1 MFPFPKTIKLLLLY
15 HFFFPLHDLVRADA
29 PSYQFCSNATISRNN
44 NLFQSNL
51 KNLLYSLS
59 SNSSVSNFYNT
70 TTGNDQDRVFGL
82 FLCYNFVSKDDCK
95 NCIESASQDI
105 QTLCG
110 NRNEA
115 VVWEENCQLRYANE
129 SFFGHLDVT
138 GNIWKD
144 NKQNVSGDELGR
156 FSSVVND
163 TLHNLSRLAAFNPS
177 YGMYATG
184 VVNFTDTETI
194 YALVQCTTDLSPDDC
209 NTCLEIAIA
218 NTSNCCSESR
228 GARLLSPS
236 CYLRYE
242 FYAFYKGATS
252 KNPRIFETSRRN
264 NWMIVAIASAIL
276 MVVLLGFCVC
286 YCLAIRNQTKT
297 REKQVSSREDQ
308 LYDIGDPNNIDVQ
321 HQNFQARD
329 NLNSQNFPF
338 FDLSTL
344 SAATDNFSD
353 SNKLGQGGF
362 GPVYKGQLPDGKEVA
377 VKRLSS
383 VSEQGLDEFTNEVLL
398 ILKLQHKNLV
408 RLLGFCIDGDEKLLI
423 YEYMPNG
430 SLDVFLLD
438 PRKRAQMNWSRSLNI
453 INGIARGVL
462 YLHEDSRLRIIHRD
476 LKPSNVL
483 LDSEMNPKIS
493 DFGMA
498 RIFGGSDDAANTA
511 RIVGTY
517 GYMAPEFA
525 MEGLYSVKSDV
536 FSFGVLLIEII
547 TGRRNATFHLTKR
560 APSLIAFVW
569 QLWNEGKGLE
579 MIDPLLMESC
589 DLDEFLRYMHIGLLC
604 VQEDAYDRPTMSSV
618 VVMLKSEA
626 VTLGQPERPAF
637 SVREIQRSL

>member
-1 MFPFPKTIKLLLLY
+1 M
-15 HFFFPLHDLVRADA
+15 
-29 PSYQFCSNATISRNN
+29 
-44 NLFQSNL
+44 
-51 KNLLYSLS
+51 
-59 SNSSVSNFYNT
+59 
-70 TTGNDQDRVFGL
+70 GNDQDTVFDL
-82 FLCYNFVSKDDCK
+82 FLCYNFVSKDYCK

-105 QTLCG
+105 QTLCRK
-110 NRNEA
+110 RNEA

-144 NKQNVSGDELGR
+144 NKQNVSGDEFGQ

-163 TLHNLSRLAAFNPS
+163 TLHNLSRLTAFNPS

-184 VVNFTDTETI
+184 AVNFTDTETI

-218 NTSNCCSESR
+218 NTLSCCSESR
-228 GARLLSPS
+228 GTRLLSPS

-242 FYAFYKGATS
+242 FYAFYEGATS
-252 KNPRIFETSRRN
+252 ENLRIFETSRRN
-264 NWMIVAIASAIL
+264 NWMIATIVSAIL

-286 YCLAIRNQTKT
+286 YCIAIRNQTSYGMYAT
-297 REKQVSSREDQ
+297 GAVNFTDTETIYA
-308 LYDIGDPNNIDVQ
+308 LVQ
-321 HQNFQARD
+321 CTT
-329 NLNSQNFPF
+329 
-338 FDLSTL
+338 DLSPNDCNTCLEIAIANTL
-344 SAATDNFSD
+344 SCCSEPRGTRLLSPSCYLRYEFYAFYEGATSENLRIFETTDNFSD

-377 VKRLSS
+377 MKRLSS
-383 VSEQGLDEFTNEVLL
+383 VSEQGLDEFTNQVLL

-408 RLLGFCIDGDEKLLI
+408 RLLGFCIDGDEKFLI

-430 SLDVFLLD
+430 NLDVFLLD
-438 PRKRAQMNWSRSLNI
+438 PRKRAQMNWIRSLNI
-453 INGIARGVL
+453 INGITRGML
-462 YLHEDSRLRIIHRD
+462 YLHEDSWLRIIHRD

-483 LDSEMNPKIS
+483 LDSEMNPNIL
-493 DFGMA
+493 DFGME
-498 RIFGGSDDAANTA
+498 RIFGGSDDATNTA

-517 GYMAPEFA
+517 GYMAPELA
-525 MEGLYSVKSDV
+525 MEGLYFVKSDV

-547 TGRRNATFHLTKR
+547 TGRRNATFHLTNCV
-560 APSLIAFVW
+560 PSLIAFVW

-579 MIDPLLMESC
+579 MIDPLLMKSC
-589 DLDEFLRYMHIGLLC
+589 DLDEFVRYMHIGLLC

-626 VTLGQPERPAF
+626 VTLSQPERPAF
-637 SVREIQRSL
+637 SIGRFRDHYETNDKDYFVNELTIDVVMPR

>member
-1 MFPFPKTIKLLLLY
+1 MFPFPKIIKLLLLY

-29 PSYQFCSNATISRNN
+29 PPYQFCSNTTISTNN

-51 KNLLYSLS
+51 KKLLYSLS
-59 SNSSVSNFYNT
+59 LNSSVSNFYNT

-110 NRNEA
+110 KRNEA

-138 GNIWKD
+138 GNIRKD
-144 NKQNVSGDELGR
+144 NKQNVSGDEFGQ

-184 VVNFTDTETI
+184 AVNFTDTKTI

-209 NTCLEIAIA
+209 NTCLEIAIV
-218 NTSNCCSESR
+218 NTSSCCSDSH

-242 FYAFYKGATS
+242 FYAFYEGMTFE
-252 KNPRIFETSRRN
+252 NPRIF
-264 NWMIVAIASAIL
+264 
-276 MVVLLGFCVC
+276 G
-286 YCLAIRNQTKT
+286 
-297 REKQVSSREDQ
+297 REIQVSSREDQ
-308 LYDIGDPNNIDVQ
+308 LYDIRDPNNIDVQ
-321 HQNFQARD
+321 HQNLQAKD

-362 GPVYKGQLPDGKEVA
+362 GPVYKGQLPDGKEVV

-430 SLDVFLLD
+430 SLDVFFLD
-438 PRKRAQMNWSRSLNI
+438 PRKRAQMTLQ
-453 INGIARGVL
+453 
-462 YLHEDSRLRIIHRD
+462 
-476 LKPSNVL
+476 
-483 LDSEMNPKIS
+483 EM
-493 DFGMA
+493 
-498 RIFGGSDDAANTA
+498 
-511 RIVGTY
+511 
-517 GYMAPEFA
+517 
-525 MEGLYSVKSDV
+525 
-536 FSFGVLLIEII
+536 
-547 TGRRNATFHLTKR
+547 
-560 APSLIAFVW
+560 
-569 QLWNEGKGLE
+569 
-579 MIDPLLMESC
+579 
-589 DLDEFLRYMHIGLLC
+589 
-604 VQEDAYDRPTMSSV
+604 
-618 VVMLKSEA
+618 
-626 VTLGQPERPAF
+626 
-637 SVREIQRSL
+637 